1 MNDTLLTPTTAKG
14 KPTTGAIL
22 KWIWRTSA
30 GLRLQASANALLRCI
45 SVALD
50 FAFIWATK
58 QAIDI
63 AVGKS
68 PAGTLRQAAIL
79 LVAIILAQLAVG
91 LTTKWMRAL
100 LGVKAL
106 NHSQQ
111 RLFRRLLDSVWQPG
125 SDRHSGD
132 ILNRLGK
139 DTADI
144 TGTITETVP
153 ATLAVGIRLAGAF
166 LFLYSMDSRL
176 ALLLIILLPCFMLIS
191 RLYVN
196 RMRRLTREIR
206 QTESRVQSIL
216 QEAVQHHILVKTLQ
230 RSDTMTERLEGVQAH
245 LRRQTVT
252 RVRFSSFS
260 NGVLNL
266 GFAACYLTAFLWG
279 AARLQAGTITYGM
292 MMAFIQL
299 VGQIQGPFRE
309 LTRFVPLLISTLT
322 AAERL
327 IELEEAP
334 LEEQGASQC
343 PAGPAGIRLSDVS
356 YAYAPGGRTV
366 LHHFTHD
373 FSPGSSTAIL
383 GETGAGKT
391 TLIRLMLNLVAP
403 DEGRITL
410 YGTDTE
416 YPCSPRTRGNFVY
429 VPQGNTLFS
438 GTVRDN
444 LLLGNP
450 QADDA
455 QMKQALRD
463 ACADFILERPE
474 GLDTRCGELGDGLS
488 AGQAQRIA
496 IARAL
501 LRDGSILLLDE
512 ATSALDRDTE
522 SRLLGNLTRLA
533 RRRTLIFITH
543 RTAVVDHCDHV
554 LHITRHTDDQN
565 P

>member
-1 MNDTLLTPTTAKG
+1 MNDTPMTPNTHKG
-14 KPTTGAIL
+14 KPSVSFIL
-22 KWIWRTSA
+22 KWLWHTSA
-30 GLRLQASANALLRCI
+30 GLRMQASANALLRCT

-68 PAGTLRQAAIL
+68 PAGTLRQAAVL
-79 LVAIILAQLAVG
+79 LVAIILAQLAIG
-91 LTTKWMRAL
+91 LATKWMRAI
-100 LGVKAL
+100 LGVKTL

-125 SDRHSGD
+125 NDRHSGD

-144 TGTITETVP
+144 TSTITETVP
-153 ATLAVGIRLAGAF
+153 ATLAVGIRLTGAF

-196 RMRRLTREIR
+196 KMRQLTREIR

-216 QEAVQHHILVKTLQ
+216 QEAVQHHILVKTLR
-230 RSDTMTERLEGVQAH
+230 RSDTMTERLEDVQNH

-279 AARLQAGTITYGM
+279 TARLQAGTITYGM

-309 LTRFVPLLISTLT
+309 LTRFIPLLISTLT

-327 IELEEAP
+327 IELEEVP
-334 LEEQGASQC
+334 LEEQGDSQR
-343 PAGPAGIRLSDVS
+343 PAGPAGIRLNDVS
-356 YAYAPGGRTV
+356 YAYPSGGRTV
-366 LHHFTHD
+366 LRHLTHD
-373 FSPGSSTAIL
+373 FPPGSRTAIL

-391 TLIRLMLNLVAP
+391 TLIRLMLNLVTP
-403 DEGRITL
+403 DEGSISI
-410 YGTDTE
+410 YGHDTE

-450 QADDA
+450 QADTA
-455 QMKQALRD
+455 QMEQALRD
-463 ACADFILERPE
+463 ACADFILKRAE

-488 AGQAQRIA
+488 EGQAQRIA

-501 LRDGSILLLDE
+501 LRDGNILLLDE
-512 ATSALDRDTE
+512 ATSALDQETE
-522 SRLLGNLTRLA
+522 RQLLHNLARLA
-533 RRRTLIFITH
+533 RQRTLIFITH
-543 RTAVVDHCDHV
+543 RPAIIEHCTHV
-554 LHITRHTDDQN
+554 LHIQREI
-565 P
+565 